1 MPRSNKITA
10 CVLPNKMKYY
20 VEFLTLDNEKG
31 LNVSDLMKSIKT
43 EYLDLMTDH
52 YDHLEKMSK
61 MEEIII
67 QFRCKEVIESE
78 LRLSLNR
85 NKKNDM
91 TYVYARTLFYRS
103 KNKIKD
109 IRVCIGSVDQYGNH
123 LNGLINDVEFR
134 KICVDKLKGVIDKE
148 IESNI
153 INLKLITNEKN

>member
-10 CVLPNKMKYY
+10 CVLPKKMGSY
-20 VEFLTLDNEKG
+20 VEFMNLDANMG
-31 LNVSDLMKSIKT
+31 LNVSDLMKSFKGHYIN
-43 EYLDLMTDH
+43 LMSDH
-52 YDHLEKMSK
+52 YDLLENMSK
-61 MEEIII
+61 IEEIII

-91 TYVYARTLFYRS
+91 TYVYARSLFYRS

-109 IRVCIGSVDQYGNH
+109 IRVCVGSVDQYGND

-134 KICVDKLKGVIDKE
+134 KICISKLKGVIDKE

-153 INLKLITNEKN
+153 NNLKLVTNE

>member
-10 CVLPNKMKYY
+10 CVLPNRMGSYI
-20 VEFLTLDNEKG
+20 EFINLDANMG

-61 MEEIII
+61 LEEIII

-91 TYVYARTLFYRS
+91 TYVYARSLFYRS

-109 IRVCIGSVDQYGNH
+109 IRVCIGSVDQYGND
-123 LNGLINDVEFR
+123 LNELITNAEFR
-134 KICVDKLKGVIDKE
+134 EICVSKLKGVIDKE

-153 INLKLITNEKN
+153 NNLKIVTNE

>member
-10 CVLPNKMKYY
+10 CVLPNNMEYY
-20 VEFLTLDNEKG
+20 NEFLNLDDKMG
-31 LNVSDLMKSIKT
+31 LNVSDSMESIKMM
-43 EYLDLMTDH
+43 YRKLRLN
-52 YDHLEKMSK
+52 LGVNFRKMSK

-103 KNKIKD
+103 NNKIKD
-109 IRVCIGSVDQYGNH
+109 IRVCVGSVDQYGND
-123 LNGLINDVEFR
+123 LTKLINDVEFR
-134 KICVDKLKGVIDKE
+134 EICINKLKGIIDKE

-153 INLKLITNEKN
+153 TNL